1 MAKTPW
7 VNTLEIELGGMPAA
21 PCPPEA
27 RTPIRGAVHPH
38 GLLKLLLLK
47 YHCSHTTAAAATTA
61 ATTTAAAAAAT
72 ALHPASTLAL

>member
-1 MAKTPW
+1 MAKTPC
-7 VNTLEIELGGMPAA
+7 VKTLYTELGHGTPAA

-47 YHCSHTTAAAATTA
+47 YHCSHTTAAAA
-61 ATTTAAAAAAT
+61 AAT

>member
-1 MAKTPW
+1 MAKTPC
-7 VNTLEIELGGMPAA
+7 VKTLYTELGGTPAA
-21 PCPPEA
+21 SCPPEA

-47 YHCSHTTAAAATTA
+47 YHCSHTTAA
-61 ATTTAAAAAAT
+61 TTTAAAAAAT

>member
-1 MAKTPW
+1 MAKTPC
-7 VNTLEIELGGMPAA
+7 VKTLYTELGGTPAA

-61 ATTTAAAAAAT
+61 ATTTAATAAAT

>member
-1 MAKTPW
+1 MAKTPC
-7 VNTLEIELGGMPAA
+7 VKTLYTELGGTPAA

-27 RTPIRGAVHPH
+27 RAPIRGAVHPH

>member
-1 MAKTPW
+1 MAKTPC
-7 VNTLEIELGGMPAA
+7 VKTLYTELGGTPAA

-47 YHCSHTTAAAATTA
+47 YHCSHAAAATTA
-61 ATTTAAAAAAT
+61 ATTTAAAAT